1 MIIRTNSDNHDFASL
16 VIELDAYL
24 AVCDGDEH
32 EFYHQFNNIES
43 LSHVVIFYND
53 GVAVACG
60 AFKEF
65 SDDSVEIKRMY
76 ASPKE
81 RRKGCA
87 AQVLN
92 ELEIW
97 AKELGYSK
105 ALLETGLRQTEAIA
119 FYPKQGYVAIENYG
133 QYHGME
139 NSRCFEKKL

>member
-1 MIIRTNSDNHDFASL
+1 MILRSNSNDADFKAL
-16 VIELDAYL
+16 VHELDAYL

-32 EFYHQFNNIES
+32 EFYHQFNHIES
-43 LSHVVIFYND
+43 LSHVVIFYID

-65 SDDSVEIKRMY
+65 SDSSVEIKRMY

-87 AQVLN
+87 AQVLK
-92 ELEIW
+92 ELEVW
-97 AKELGYSK
+97 AKELAYTK

-119 FYPKQGYVAIENYG
+119 FYPKQGYSAIENYG
-133 QYHGME
+133 QYKGKA
-139 NSRCFEKKL
+139 NSRCFCKEL